1 MNIDRI
7 QSIIQNTQ
15 NRICALDKELFN
27 VEKLLEKA
35 ESKNNTI
42 SMQSMIIRLKEGLG
56 KREFLCSKLDIANQ
70 ALNDAVGG
78 TAKKSDS
85 IVANYLR
92 DSKE

>member
-7 QSIIQNTQ
+7 QTIIQNTQ

-42 SMQSMIIRLKEGLG
+42 SMQSMRCLE
-56 KREFLCSKLDIANQ
+56 
-70 ALNDAVGG
+70 
-78 TAKKSDS
+78 
-85 IVANYLR
+85 
-92 DSKE
+92 